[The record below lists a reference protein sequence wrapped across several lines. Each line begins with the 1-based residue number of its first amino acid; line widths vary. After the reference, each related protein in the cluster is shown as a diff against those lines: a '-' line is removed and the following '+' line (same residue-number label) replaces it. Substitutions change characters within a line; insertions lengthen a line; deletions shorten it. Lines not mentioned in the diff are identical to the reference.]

1 MSLLA
6 CLAGDLFLEGRTGD
20 FRDVCE
26 ALLAL
31 ATGPDERDARAASAA
46 LSSLNAWDVGRP
58 LAEHVFGDDEE
69 LASLAGKVLPF
80 LEQSLTVVDIVDRLR
95 GEEAVRVT
103 PQLAEVARSLG
114 EPLLAALRESLE
126 ANLREEVYVR
136 ILDLLGMMGGNAAVE
151 VVKSVENNPIPGV
164 RAHAMRTLAGMSP
177 GDPTL
182 LPHFLRALRDQ
193 YPGRLT
199 YVTAT
204 DRRLSEIRND
214 EEVAEF
220 NELFAHHRY
229 YLGPLNAADAR
240 CFIASFTRR
249 EPVTF
254 DETDI
259 AFILEWSGGHP
270 GLLEA
275 VCRELGAVT
284 GQPIRDPTQN
294 RIIHRQVAERIPSS
308 LNVRSECTKIWRN
321 LDPSEQAA
329 LLALGAPGQQTDA
342 AALAS
347 LEQKGVLYSNH
358 EEQRLFARAFS
369 EFVQRQRLLQR
380 TETRGIVVDVDA
392 GEVYVDG
399 RPTPPLTNL
408 EYRLLLLLYGH
419 MGKICDK
426 YQVVQAVWGEAYLDE
441 VDDARIEKLVSRLRQ
456 KIEPDPMNPRYLLTI
471 RGRGYRLVGG

>member
-1 MSLLA
+1 MADLYPCVTREHESA
-6 CLAGDLFLEGRTGD
+6 DLFGFISRLEPCSLIGISNVGKSTLMRLLCDPEVQRRHLGANAERLALIYIDCNRMLEMSDQGFYELVLRCTLDQFAELGERGSLKASVRAAYEALVSPPSPFHVPLSFNQAITALTSQPDRQLVFLFDEFDSPLAQIEGR
-20 FRDVCE
+20 
-26 ALLAL
+26 LL
-31 ATGPDERDARAASAA
+31 
-46 LSSLNAWDVGRP
+46 LN
-58 LAEHVFGDDEE
+58 
-69 LASLAGKVLPF
+69 
-80 LEQSLTVVDIVDRLR
+80 
-95 GEEAVRVT
+95 
-103 PQLAEVARSLG
+103 
-114 EPLLAALRESLE
+114 
-126 ANLREEVYVR
+126 
-136 ILDLLGMMGGNAAVE
+136 
-151 VVKSVENNPIPGV
+151 
-164 RAHAMRTLAGMSP
+164 
-177 GDPTL
+177 
-182 LPHFLRALRDQ
+182 LRALRDQ
-193 YPGRLT
+193 YPGCLT

-229 YLGPLNAADAR
+229 YLGPLNTTDAR
-240 CFIASFTRR
+240 CFIADFTRR

-284 GQPIRDPTQN
+284 GQPTRDPIQN
-294 RIIHRQVAERIPSS
+294 RIIHRQVAERLPSS

-329 LLALGAPGQQTDA
+329 LLALGAPGQQIDA

-347 LEQKGVLYSNH
+347 LEQKGVLCGNQ
-358 EEQRLFARAFS
+358 EEPRLFARAFS

>member
-1 MSLLA
+1 VTDSYPCTTREHESAELFGFISRLEPCSLIGISNVGKSTLMRLLCDPEIQRRHLGADAERLALIYIDCNRMLEMSDQGFYELVLRCTLDQFAELGERGGLKASVRAAYEALVSPPSPFHVPLSFNQAITALTSHPDRQLVFLFDEFDSPLA
-6 CLAGDLFLEGRTGD
+6 QIEGR
-20 FRDVCE
+20 
-26 ALLAL
+26 LL
-31 ATGPDERDARAASAA
+31 
-46 LSSLNAWDVGRP
+46 LN
-58 LAEHVFGDDEE
+58 
-69 LASLAGKVLPF
+69 
-80 LEQSLTVVDIVDRLR
+80 
-95 GEEAVRVT
+95 
-103 PQLAEVARSLG
+103 
-114 EPLLAALRESLE
+114 
-126 ANLREEVYVR
+126 
-136 ILDLLGMMGGNAAVE
+136 
-151 VVKSVENNPIPGV
+151 
-164 RAHAMRTLAGMSP
+164 
-177 GDPTL
+177 
-182 LPHFLRALRDQ
+182 LRALRDQ

-284 GQPIRDPTQN
+284 GQPVRDPTQN

-329 LLALGAPGQQTDA
+329 LLALGAPGQQIDA

>member
-1 MSLLA
+1 MTDSYPCTTREHESA
-6 CLAGDLFLEGRTGD
+6 DLFGFISRLEPCSLIGISNVGKSTLMRLLCDPETQRRHLGAD
-20 FRDVCE
+20 AERLALIYIDCNRMLEMSDQGFYELVLRCTLDQFAELGERGGLKASVRAAYE
-26 ALLAL
+26 ALVSPPSPFHVPLSFNQAITAL
-31 ATGPDERDARAASAA
+31 TSHPDRQLVFLFDEFDS
-46 LSSLNAWDVGRP
+46 P
-58 LAEHVFGDDEE
+58 LAQIDG
-69 LASLAGKVLPF
+69 
-80 LEQSLTVVDIVDRLR
+80 RL
-95 GEEAVRVT
+95 
-103 PQLAEVARSLG
+103 
-114 EPLLAALRESLE
+114 LL
-126 ANLREEVYVR
+126 N
-136 ILDLLGMMGGNAAVE
+136 
-151 VVKSVENNPIPGV
+151 
-164 RAHAMRTLAGMSP
+164 
-177 GDPTL
+177 
-182 LPHFLRALRDQ
+182 LRALRDQ

-284 GQPIRDPTQN
+284 GQPVRDPTQN

-329 LLALGAPGQQTDA
+329 LLALGAPGQQIDA

>member
-1 MSLLA
+1 MTDSYPCTTREHESAELFGFISRLEPCSLIGISNVGKSTLMRLLCDPETQRRHLGADAERLALIYIDCNRMLEMSDQGFYELVLRCTLDQFAELGERGGLKASVRAAYEALVSPPSPFHVPLSFNQAITALTSHPDRQLVFLFDEFDSPLA
-6 CLAGDLFLEGRTGD
+6 QIEGR
-20 FRDVCE
+20 
-26 ALLAL
+26 LL
-31 ATGPDERDARAASAA
+31 
-46 LSSLNAWDVGRP
+46 LN
-58 LAEHVFGDDEE
+58 
-69 LASLAGKVLPF
+69 
-80 LEQSLTVVDIVDRLR
+80 
-95 GEEAVRVT
+95 
-103 PQLAEVARSLG
+103 
-114 EPLLAALRESLE
+114 
-126 ANLREEVYVR
+126 
-136 ILDLLGMMGGNAAVE
+136 
-151 VVKSVENNPIPGV
+151 
-164 RAHAMRTLAGMSP
+164 
-177 GDPTL
+177 
-182 LPHFLRALRDQ
+182 LRALRDQ

-284 GQPIRDPTQN
+284 GQPVRDPTQN

-329 LLALGAPGQQTDA
+329 LLALGAPGQQIDA